1 MKSKRRI
8 QYDRL
13 TEQISRLLGSVPR
26 VGKYLVNVYLWKPGM
41 FNYMLVGA
49 SGTVLSYL
57 LYEGLFRVL
66 LSPMWGGTFLGMVI
80 VTVLVFLWNFFWNKK
95 WSLKP
100 SAQIIGMKR
109 SDLLELKGNIEN
121 LLSNKFD
128 HNGDRV

>member
-1 MKSKRRI
+1 MRRKKEI
-8 QYDRL
+8 QHDRL
-13 TEQISRLLGSVPR
+13 TELISRLLGSAPR

-100 SAQIIGMKR
+100 SAQIMGMNR
-109 SDLLELKGNIEN
+109 SNLLELKDQIEI
-121 LLSNKFD
+121 LLTKKFD
-128 HNGDRV
+128 HNGDKM

>member
-1 MKSKRRI
+1 MKIKKRI
-8 QYDRL
+8 QHDRL
-13 TEQISRLLGSVPR
+13 TEQISRLLGSVPTA
-26 VGKYLVNVYLWKPGM
+26 GKYLVNLYLWKPGM

-57 LYEGLFRVL
+57 LYEQLFRVL

-100 SAQIIGMKR
+100 SAQIMGMKR
-109 SDLLELKGNIEN
+109 TDLLELKDRIEV
-121 LLSNKFD
+121 LLTQKFD
-128 HNGDRV
+128 HNGDAI